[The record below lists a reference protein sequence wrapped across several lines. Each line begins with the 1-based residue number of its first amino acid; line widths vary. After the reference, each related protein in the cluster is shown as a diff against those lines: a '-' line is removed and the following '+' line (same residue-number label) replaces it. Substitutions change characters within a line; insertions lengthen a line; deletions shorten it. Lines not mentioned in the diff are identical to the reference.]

1 MSTSI
6 VMSRNTVRRAIL
18 HALERLPTSASKEPL
33 HLHSVAADLHCSPST
48 VQRRLAQLGTTYTA
62 ELNLMQ
68 SVVAVKLILRGDSAS
83 QAARAVGLTPD
94 HLRHVL
100 RVHAGLAPAAL
111 VRCRDIDSRLRH
123 WTQHP
128 ASAGTRLYR
137 RRLADWIRYRRELRL
152 HLEDLPA
159 RTFLSPWASDLLA
172 RSRRPDFRSARYR
185 AISHSQRARE
195 RAQRQATFEAALHT
209 LLDASP
215 RTVTSRSP
223 EQTPISAS
231 AIRIKT

>member
-1 MSTSI
+1 M
-6 VMSRNTVRRAIL
+6 
-18 HALERLPTSASKEPL
+18 E
-33 HLHSVAADLHCSPST
+33 
-48 VQRRLAQLGTTYTA
+48 
-62 ELNLMQ
+62 

-111 VRCRDIDSRLRH
+111 ARCRDIDSRLRH
-123 WTQHP
+123 WIQHP

-137 RRLADWIRYRRELRL
+137 RRLGDWIRYRRELRL

-159 RTFLSPWASDLLA
+159 GSFLSPWASDLLA
-172 RSRRPDFRSARYR
+172 RSRRPDFRSGRYR
-185 AISHSQRARE
+185 AISHSERARE

-209 LLDASP
+209 LLDGSP
-215 RTVTSRSP
+215 RTVASRSP
-223 EQTPISAS
+223 EQPPISA
-231 AIRIKT
+231 AATRIKT